1 MSALS
6 VGHKGCNKLEKHES
20 PTTCYSENGEH
31 LTEM

>member
-20 PTTCYSENGEH
+20 PTTCYSENEH